1 MKNKW
6 VKGTAL
12 VMALAVVLTVVFAGC
27 SSSSEK
33 LYIFAYG
40 DYFDPDIVDMFEDEY
55 GIEVVYEEYAA
66 PEDMYAKAT
75 SGANDYDLICA
86 SDYIIEKM
94 LQEDLL
100 LPIDFANVPNFANI
114 GDTYKEM
121 SKSFDPELQYS
132 VPHFWGTVGI
142 LYDRT
147 KVSDEDVQS
156 WSVLFDERFADQ
168 IIMPNSERDAML
180 PALKVL
186 GYDLNTTNTAELD
199 EAANMIEMEHVDLSL
214 MVANIINEVALEL
227 EQKQITVVN
236 SVKKGIQIKG
246 NYSLLYSI
254 FRNLMDNSI
263 AYAGTNIQ
271 ISVNCF
277 REDENFYY
285 FSFADTGVG
294 VPPEH
299 LNRLFERFYRV
310 DKGRSRKLG
319 GTGLGLAIV
328 KNAVIIHG
336 GSISAKNNQGGG
348 LEFVFTLAKEK

>member
-27 SSSSEK
+27 SSGSEK

-156 WSVLFDERFADQ
+156 WSVLFDEKYANQ

-199 EAANMIEMEHVDLSL
+199 EAANMLI
-214 MVANIINEVALEL
+214 
-227 EQKQITVVN
+227 EQKSLVQAYLLDEAARTKV
-236 SVKKGIQIKG
+236 SSG
-246 NYSLLYSI
+246 NAAMAVIYNGEAYLA
-254 FRNLMDNSI
+254 FEENENV
-263 AYAGTNIQ
+263 AYAVPQEGTNIWMDSWVIPKTAQ
-271 ISVNCF
+271 HKESAEKFLDFMC
-277 REDENFYY
+277 REDIAAMNFDYIYY
-285 FSFADTGVG
+285 STPNQAVYDSLDADVQSEKAIFPDQS
-294 VPPEH
+294 VID
-299 LNRLFERFYRV
+299 NSSVFKY
-310 DKGRSRKLG
+310 LG
-319 GTGLGLAIV
+319 SDT
-328 KNAVIIHG
+328 
-336 GSISAKNNQGGG
+336 
-348 LEFVFTLAKEK
+348 EKYYTDLWFKIKTQ

>member
-27 SSSSEK
+27 SSGSEK

-156 WSVLFDERFADQ
+156 WSVLFDEKYADQ

-199 EAANMIEMEHVDLSL
+199 EAANMLI
-214 MVANIINEVALEL
+214 
-227 EQKQITVVN
+227 EQKSLVQAYLLDEAARTKVSSGNAAMAVIYNGEAYLAFEENENVAYVVP
-236 SVKKGIQIKG
+236 QE
-246 NYSLLYSI
+246 
-254 FRNLMDNSI
+254 
-263 AYAGTNIQ
+263 GTNIWMDSWVIPNTCQ
-271 ISVNCF
+271 HKESAEKFLDFMC
-277 REDENFYY
+277 REDIAAMNFDYIYY
-285 FSFADTGVG
+285 STPNQAVYDSLDADVQSEKAIFPDQS
-294 VPPEH
+294 VID
-299 LNRLFERFYRV
+299 NSSVFKY
-310 DKGRSRKLG
+310 LG
-319 GTGLGLAIV
+319 SDT
-328 KNAVIIHG
+328 
-336 GSISAKNNQGGG
+336 
-348 LEFVFTLAKEK
+348 EKYYTDLWFKIKTQ

>member
-27 SSSSEK
+27 SSGSEK

-55 GIEVVYEEYAA
+55 GIEVVYEEYAV

-114 GDTYKEM
+114 GVTYKEM

-156 WSVLFDERFADQ
+156 WSVLFDEKYADQ

-199 EAANMIEMEHVDLSL
+199 EAANMLI
-214 MVANIINEVALEL
+214 
-227 EQKQITVVN
+227 EQKSLVQAYLLDEAARTKV
-236 SVKKGIQIKG
+236 SSG
-246 NYSLLYSI
+246 NAAMAVIYNGEAYLA
-254 FRNLMDNSI
+254 FEENENV
-263 AYAGTNIQ
+263 AYAVPQEGTNIWMDSWVIPNTCQ
-271 ISVNCF
+271 HKESAEKFLDFMC
-277 REDENFYY
+277 REDIAAMNFDYIYY
-285 FSFADTGVG
+285 STPNQAVYDSLDADVQSEKAIFPDQS
-294 VPPEH
+294 VID
-299 LNRLFERFYRV
+299 NSSVFKY
-310 DKGRSRKLG
+310 LG
-319 GTGLGLAIV
+319 SDT
-328 KNAVIIHG
+328 
-336 GSISAKNNQGGG
+336 
-348 LEFVFTLAKEK
+348 EKYYTDLWFKIKTQ

>member
-27 SSSSEK
+27 SSGSEK

-40 DYFDPDIVDMFEDEY
+40 DYFDPDIMDMFEDEY

-156 WSVLFDERFADQ
+156 WSVLFDEKYADQ

-199 EAANMIEMEHVDLSL
+199 EAANMLI
-214 MVANIINEVALEL
+214 
-227 EQKQITVVN
+227 EQKSLVQAYLLDEAARTKV
-236 SVKKGIQIKG
+236 SSG
-246 NYSLLYSI
+246 NAAMAVIYNGEAYLA
-254 FRNLMDNSI
+254 FEENENV
-263 AYAGTNIQ
+263 AYAVPQEGTNIWMDSWVIPKTAQ
-271 ISVNCF
+271 HKESAEKFLDFMC
-277 REDENFYY
+277 REDIAAMNFDYIYY
-285 FSFADTGVG
+285 STPNQAVYDSLDADVQSEKAIFPDQS
-294 VPPEH
+294 VID
-299 LNRLFERFYRV
+299 NSSVFKY
-310 DKGRSRKLG
+310 LG
-319 GTGLGLAIV
+319 SDT
-328 KNAVIIHG
+328 
-336 GSISAKNNQGGG
+336 
-348 LEFVFTLAKEK
+348 EKYYTDLWFKIKTQ

>member
-180 PALKVL
+180 PALKIL
-186 GYDLNTTNTAELD
+186 GYDLNTTDTAELD
-199 EAANMIEMEHVDLSL
+199 EAANMLI
-214 MVANIINEVALEL
+214 
-227 EQKQITVVN
+227 EQKSLVQAYLLDEAARTKV
-236 SVKKGIQIKG
+236 SSG
-246 NYSLLYSI
+246 NAAMAVIYNGEAYLA
-254 FRNLMDNSI
+254 FEENENV
-263 AYAGTNIQ
+263 AYAVPQEGTNIWMDSWVIPNTCQ
-271 ISVNCF
+271 HKESAEKFLDFMC
-277 REDENFYY
+277 REDIAAMNFDYIYY
-285 FSFADTGVG
+285 STPNQAVYDSLDADVQSEKAIFPDQS
-294 VPPEH
+294 VID
-299 LNRLFERFYRV
+299 NSSVFKY
-310 DKGRSRKLG
+310 LG
-319 GTGLGLAIV
+319 SDT
-328 KNAVIIHG
+328 
-336 GSISAKNNQGGG
+336 
-348 LEFVFTLAKEK
+348 EKYYTDLWFKIKTQ

>member
-27 SSSSEK
+27 SSGSEK

-147 KVSDEDVQS
+147 KISDEDVQS

-199 EAANMIEMEHVDLSL
+199 EAANMLI
-214 MVANIINEVALEL
+214 
-227 EQKQITVVN
+227 EQKSLVQAYLLDEAARTKV
-236 SVKKGIQIKG
+236 SSG
-246 NYSLLYSI
+246 NAAMAVIYNGEAYLA
-254 FRNLMDNSI
+254 FEENENV
-263 AYAGTNIQ
+263 AYAVPQEGTNIWMDSWVIPNTCQ
-271 ISVNCF
+271 HKESAEKFLDFMC
-277 REDENFYY
+277 REDIAAMNFDYIYY
-285 FSFADTGVG
+285 STPNQAVYDSLDADVQQEKAIFPDQS
-294 VPPEH
+294 VID
-299 LNRLFERFYRV
+299 NSSVFKY
-310 DKGRSRKLG
+310 LG
-319 GTGLGLAIV
+319 SDT
-328 KNAVIIHG
+328 
-336 GSISAKNNQGGG
+336 
-348 LEFVFTLAKEK
+348 EKYYTDLWFKIKTQ

>member
-27 SSSSEK
+27 SSGSEK

-114 GDTYKEM
+114 GDIYKEM

-199 EAANMIEMEHVDLSL
+199 EAANMLI
-214 MVANIINEVALEL
+214 
-227 EQKQITVVN
+227 EQKSLVQAYLLDEAARTKV
-236 SVKKGIQIKG
+236 SSG
-246 NYSLLYSI
+246 NAAMAVIYNGEAYLA
-254 FRNLMDNSI
+254 FEENENV
-263 AYAGTNIQ
+263 AYAVPQEGTNIWMDSWVIPNTCQ
-271 ISVNCF
+271 HKESAEKFLDFMC
-277 REDENFYY
+277 REDIAAMNFDYIYY
-285 FSFADTGVG
+285 STPNQAVYDSLDADVQSEKAIFPDQS
-294 VPPEH
+294 VID
-299 LNRLFERFYRV
+299 NSSVFKY
-310 DKGRSRKLG
+310 LG
-319 GTGLGLAIV
+319 SDT
-328 KNAVIIHG
+328 
-336 GSISAKNNQGGG
+336 
-348 LEFVFTLAKEK
+348 EKYYTDLWFKIKTQ

>member
-27 SSSSEK
+27 SSGSEK

-199 EAANMIEMEHVDLSL
+199 EAANMLI
-214 MVANIINEVALEL
+214 
-227 EQKQITVVN
+227 EQKSLVQAYLLDEAARNKV
-236 SVKKGIQIKG
+236 SSG
-246 NYSLLYSI
+246 NAAMAVIYNGEAYLA
-254 FRNLMDNSI
+254 FEENENV
-263 AYAGTNIQ
+263 AYAVPQEGTNIWMDSWVIPNTCQ
-271 ISVNCF
+271 HKESAEKFLDFMC
-277 REDENFYY
+277 REDIAAMNFDYIYY
-285 FSFADTGVG
+285 STPNQAVYDSLDADVQSEKAIFPDQS
-294 VPPEH
+294 VID
-299 LNRLFERFYRV
+299 NSSVFKY
-310 DKGRSRKLG
+310 LG
-319 GTGLGLAIV
+319 SDT
-328 KNAVIIHG
+328 
-336 GSISAKNNQGGG
+336 
-348 LEFVFTLAKEK
+348 EKYYTDLWFKIKTQ

>member
-27 SSSSEK
+27 SSGSEK

-156 WSVLFDERFADQ
+156 WSVLFDEKYADQ

-199 EAANMIEMEHVDLSL
+199 EAANMLI
-214 MVANIINEVALEL
+214 
-227 EQKQITVVN
+227 EQKSLVQAYLLDEAARTKV
-236 SVKKGIQIKG
+236 SSG
-246 NYSLLYSI
+246 NAAMAVIYNGEAYLA
-254 FRNLMDNSI
+254 FEENENV
-263 AYAGTNIQ
+263 AYAVPQEGTNIWMDSWVIPKTAQ
-271 ISVNCF
+271 HKESAEKFLDFMC
-277 REDENFYY
+277 REDIAAMNFDYIYY
-285 FSFADTGVG
+285 STPNQAVYDSLDADVQSEKAIFPDQSIIDNSS
-294 VPPEH
+294 V
-299 LNRLFERFYRV
+299 FKY
-310 DKGRSRKLG
+310 LG
-319 GTGLGLAIV
+319 SDT
-328 KNAVIIHG
+328 
-336 GSISAKNNQGGG
+336 
-348 LEFVFTLAKEK
+348 EKYYTDLWFKIKTQ

>member
-27 SSSSEK
+27 SSGSEK

-156 WSVLFDERFADQ
+156 WSVLFDEKYADQ

-199 EAANMIEMEHVDLSL
+199 EAANMLI
-214 MVANIINEVALEL
+214 
-227 EQKQITVVN
+227 EQKSLVQAYLLDEAARTKV
-236 SVKKGIQIKG
+236 SSG
-246 NYSLLYSI
+246 NAAMAVIYNGEAYLA
-254 FRNLMDNSI
+254 FEENENV
-263 AYAGTNIQ
+263 AYAVPQEGTNIWMDSWVIPNTCQ
-271 ISVNCF
+271 HKESAEKFLDFMC
-277 REDENFYY
+277 REDIAAMNFDYIYY
-285 FSFADTGVG
+285 STPNQAVYDSLDADVQSEKAIFPDQS
-294 VPPEH
+294 VID
-299 LNRLFERFYRV
+299 NSSVFKY
-310 DKGRSRKLG
+310 LG
-319 GTGLGLAIV
+319 SDT
-328 KNAVIIHG
+328 
-336 GSISAKNNQGGG
+336 
-348 LEFVFTLAKEK
+348 EKYYTDLWFKIKTQ

>member
-12 VMALAVVLTVVFAGC
+12 VMVLAVVLTVVFAGC
-27 SSSSEK
+27 SSGSEK

-156 WSVLFDERFADQ
+156 WSVLFDEKYADQ

-199 EAANMIEMEHVDLSL
+199 EAANMLI
-214 MVANIINEVALEL
+214 
-227 EQKQITVVN
+227 EQKSLVQAYLLDEAARTKV
-236 SVKKGIQIKG
+236 SSG
-246 NYSLLYSI
+246 NAAMAVIYNGEAYLA
-254 FRNLMDNSI
+254 FEENENV
-263 AYAGTNIQ
+263 AYAVPQEGTNIWMDSWVIPNTCQ
-271 ISVNCF
+271 HKESAEKFLDFMC
-277 REDENFYY
+277 REDIAAMNFDYIYY
-285 FSFADTGVG
+285 STPNQAVYDSLDADVQSEKAIFPDQS
-294 VPPEH
+294 VID
-299 LNRLFERFYRV
+299 NSSVFKY
-310 DKGRSRKLG
+310 LG
-319 GTGLGLAIV
+319 SDT
-328 KNAVIIHG
+328 
-336 GSISAKNNQGGG
+336 
-348 LEFVFTLAKEK
+348 EKYYTDLWFKIKTQ

>member
-27 SSSSEK
+27 SSGSEK

-199 EAANMIEMEHVDLSL
+199 EAANMLI
-214 MVANIINEVALEL
+214 
-227 EQKQITVVN
+227 EQKSLVQAYLLDEAARTKV
-236 SVKKGIQIKG
+236 SSG
-246 NYSLLYSI
+246 NAAMAVIYNGEAYLA
-254 FRNLMDNSI
+254 FEENENV
-263 AYAGTNIQ
+263 AYAVPQEGTNIWMDSWVIPKTAQ
-271 ISVNCF
+271 HKESAEKFLDFMC
-277 REDENFYY
+277 REDIAAMNFDYIYY
-285 FSFADTGVG
+285 STPNQAVYDSLDADVQSEKAIFPDQSIIDNSS
-294 VPPEH
+294 V
-299 LNRLFERFYRV
+299 FKY
-310 DKGRSRKLG
+310 LG
-319 GTGLGLAIV
+319 SDT
-328 KNAVIIHG
+328 
-336 GSISAKNNQGGG
+336 
-348 LEFVFTLAKEK
+348 EKYYTDLWFKIKTQ

>member
-156 WSVLFDERFADQ
+156 WSVLFDEKYADQ

-199 EAANMIEMEHVDLSL
+199 EAANMLI
-214 MVANIINEVALEL
+214 
-227 EQKQITVVN
+227 EQKSLVQAYLLDEAARTKVSSGNAAMAVIYNGEAYLAFEENENVAYVVP
-236 SVKKGIQIKG
+236 QE
-246 NYSLLYSI
+246 
-254 FRNLMDNSI
+254 
-263 AYAGTNIQ
+263 GTNIWMDSWVIPNTCQ
-271 ISVNCF
+271 HKESAEKFLDFMC
-277 REDENFYY
+277 REDIAAMNFDYIYY
-285 FSFADTGVG
+285 STPNQAVYDSLDADVQSEKAIFPDQS
-294 VPPEH
+294 VID
-299 LNRLFERFYRV
+299 NSSVFKY
-310 DKGRSRKLG
+310 LG
-319 GTGLGLAIV
+319 SDT
-328 KNAVIIHG
+328 
-336 GSISAKNNQGGG
+336 
-348 LEFVFTLAKEK
+348 EKYYTDLWFKIKTQ

>member
-27 SSSSEK
+27 SSGSEK

-156 WSVLFDERFADQ
+156 WSVLFDEKYADQ

-199 EAANMIEMEHVDLSL
+199 EAANMLI
-214 MVANIINEVALEL
+214 
-227 EQKQITVVN
+227 EQKSLVQAYLLDEAARTKV
-236 SVKKGIQIKG
+236 SSG
-246 NYSLLYSI
+246 NAAMAVIYNGEAYLA
-254 FRNLMDNSI
+254 FEENENV
-263 AYAGTNIQ
+263 AYAVPQEGTNIWMDSWVIPNTCQ
-271 ISVNCF
+271 HKESAEKFLDFMC
-277 REDENFYY
+277 REDIAAMNFDYIYY
-285 FSFADTGVG
+285 STPNQAVYDSLDADVQSEKAIFPDQSIIDNSS
-294 VPPEH
+294 V
-299 LNRLFERFYRV
+299 FKY
-310 DKGRSRKLG
+310 LG
-319 GTGLGLAIV
+319 SDT
-328 KNAVIIHG
+328 
-336 GSISAKNNQGGG
+336 
-348 LEFVFTLAKEK
+348 EKYYTDLWFKIKTQ

>member
-27 SSSSEK
+27 SSGSEK

-121 SKSFDPELQYS
+121 SKSFDPELLYS

-156 WSVLFDERFADQ
+156 WSVLFDEKYADQ

-199 EAANMIEMEHVDLSL
+199 EAANMLI
-214 MVANIINEVALEL
+214 
-227 EQKQITVVN
+227 EQKSLVQAYLLDEAARTKV
-236 SVKKGIQIKG
+236 SSG
-246 NYSLLYSI
+246 NAAMAVIYNGEAYLA
-254 FRNLMDNSI
+254 FEENENV
-263 AYAGTNIQ
+263 AYAVPQEGTNIWMDSWVIPKTAQ
-271 ISVNCF
+271 HKESAEKFLDFMC
-277 REDENFYY
+277 REDIAAMNFDYIYY
-285 FSFADTGVG
+285 STPNQAVYDSLDADVQSEKAIFPDQS
-294 VPPEH
+294 VID
-299 LNRLFERFYRV
+299 NSSVFKY
-310 DKGRSRKLG
+310 LG
-319 GTGLGLAIV
+319 SDT
-328 KNAVIIHG
+328 
-336 GSISAKNNQGGG
+336 
-348 LEFVFTLAKEK
+348 EKYYTDLWFKIKTQ

>member
-27 SSSSEK
+27 SSGSEK

-40 DYFDPDIVDMFEDEY
+40 DYFDPDIMDMFEDEY

-156 WSVLFDERFADQ
+156 WSVLFDEKYADQ

-199 EAANMIEMEHVDLSL
+199 EAANMLI
-214 MVANIINEVALEL
+214 
-227 EQKQITVVN
+227 EQKSLVQAYLLDEAARTKVSSGNAAMAVIYNGEAYLAFEENENVAYVVP
-236 SVKKGIQIKG
+236 QE
-246 NYSLLYSI
+246 
-254 FRNLMDNSI
+254 
-263 AYAGTNIQ
+263 GTNIWMDSWVIPNTCQ
-271 ISVNCF
+271 HKESAEKFLDFMC
-277 REDENFYY
+277 REDIAAMNFDYIYY
-285 FSFADTGVG
+285 STPNQAVYDSLDADVQSEKAIFPDQS
-294 VPPEH
+294 VID
-299 LNRLFERFYRV
+299 NSSVFKY
-310 DKGRSRKLG
+310 LG
-319 GTGLGLAIV
+319 SDT
-328 KNAVIIHG
+328 
-336 GSISAKNNQGGG
+336 
-348 LEFVFTLAKEK
+348 EKYYTDLWFKIKTQ

>member
-27 SSSSEK
+27 SSGSEK

-199 EAANMIEMEHVDLSL
+199 EAANMLI
-214 MVANIINEVALEL
+214 
-227 EQKQITVVN
+227 EQKSLVQAYLLDEAARTKV
-236 SVKKGIQIKG
+236 SSG
-246 NYSLLYSI
+246 NAAMAVIYNGEAYLA
-254 FRNLMDNSI
+254 FEENENV
-263 AYAGTNIQ
+263 AYAVPQEGTNIWMDSWVIPNTCQ
-271 ISVNCF
+271 HKESAEKFLDFMC
-277 REDENFYY
+277 REDIAAMNFDYIYY
-285 FSFADTGVG
+285 STPNQAVYDALDADVQSEKAIFPDQS
-294 VPPEH
+294 VID
-299 LNRLFERFYRV
+299 NSSVFKY
-310 DKGRSRKLG
+310 LG
-319 GTGLGLAIV
+319 SDT
-328 KNAVIIHG
+328 
-336 GSISAKNNQGGG
+336 
-348 LEFVFTLAKEK
+348 EKYYTDLWFKIKTQ

>member
-27 SSSSEK
+27 SSGSEK

-121 SKSFDPELQYS
+121 SKSFDPKLQYS

-156 WSVLFDERFADQ
+156 WSVLFDEKYADQ

-199 EAANMIEMEHVDLSL
+199 EAANMLI
-214 MVANIINEVALEL
+214 
-227 EQKQITVVN
+227 EQKSLVQAYLLDEAARTKV
-236 SVKKGIQIKG
+236 SSG
-246 NYSLLYSI
+246 NAAMAVIYNGEAYLA
-254 FRNLMDNSI
+254 FEENENV
-263 AYAGTNIQ
+263 AYAVPQEGTNIWMDSWVIPKTAQ
-271 ISVNCF
+271 HKESAEKFLDFMC
-277 REDENFYY
+277 REDIAAMNFDYIYY
-285 FSFADTGVG
+285 STPNQAVYDSLDADVQSEKAIFPDQS
-294 VPPEH
+294 VID
-299 LNRLFERFYRV
+299 NSSVFKY
-310 DKGRSRKLG
+310 LG
-319 GTGLGLAIV
+319 SDT
-328 KNAVIIHG
+328 
-336 GSISAKNNQGGG
+336 
-348 LEFVFTLAKEK
+348 EKYYTDLWFKIKTQ

>member
-156 WSVLFDERFADQ
+156 WSVLFDEKYADQ

-199 EAANMIEMEHVDLSL
+199 EAANMLI
-214 MVANIINEVALEL
+214 
-227 EQKQITVVN
+227 EQKSLVQAYLLDEAARTKV
-236 SVKKGIQIKG
+236 SSG
-246 NYSLLYSI
+246 NAAMAVIYNGEAYLA
-254 FRNLMDNSI
+254 FEENENV
-263 AYAGTNIQ
+263 AYAVPQEGTNIWMDSWVIPNTCQ
-271 ISVNCF
+271 HKESAEKFLDFMC
-277 REDENFYY
+277 REDIAAMNFDYIYY
-285 FSFADTGVG
+285 STPNQAVYDSLDADVQSEKAIFPDQS
-294 VPPEH
+294 VID
-299 LNRLFERFYRV
+299 NSSVFKY
-310 DKGRSRKLG
+310 LG
-319 GTGLGLAIV
+319 SDT
-328 KNAVIIHG
+328 
-336 GSISAKNNQGGG
+336 
-348 LEFVFTLAKEK
+348 EKYYTDLWFKIKTQ

>member
-27 SSSSEK
+27 SSGSEK

-199 EAANMIEMEHVDLSL
+199 EAANMLI
-214 MVANIINEVALEL
+214 
-227 EQKQITVVN
+227 EQKSLVQAYLLDEAARTKV
-236 SVKKGIQIKG
+236 SSG
-246 NYSLLYSI
+246 NAAMAVIYNGEAYLA
-254 FRNLMDNSI
+254 FEENENV
-263 AYAGTNIQ
+263 AYAVPQEGTNIWMDSWVIPNTCQ
-271 ISVNCF
+271 HKESAEKFLDFMC
-277 REDENFYY
+277 REDIAAMNFDYIYY
-285 FSFADTGVG
+285 STPNQAVYDSLDADVQSEKAIFPDQSIIDNSS
-294 VPPEH
+294 V
-299 LNRLFERFYRV
+299 FKY
-310 DKGRSRKLG
+310 LG
-319 GTGLGLAIV
+319 SDT
-328 KNAVIIHG
+328 
-336 GSISAKNNQGGG
+336 
-348 LEFVFTLAKEK
+348 EKYYTDLWFKIKTQ

>member
-12 VMALAVVLTVVFAGC
+12 VMVLAVVLTVVFAGC
-27 SSSSEK
+27 SSGSEK

-156 WSVLFDERFADQ
+156 WSVLFDEKYADQ

-199 EAANMIEMEHVDLSL
+199 EAANMLI
-214 MVANIINEVALEL
+214 
-227 EQKQITVVN
+227 EQKSLVQAYLLDEAARTKVSSGNAAMAVIYNGEAYLAFEENENVVD
-236 SVKKGIQIKG
+236 VVPQE
-246 NYSLLYSI
+246 
-254 FRNLMDNSI
+254 
-263 AYAGTNIQ
+263 GTNIWMDSWVIPNTCQ
-271 ISVNCF
+271 HKESAEKFLDFMC
-277 REDENFYY
+277 REDIAAMNFDYIYY
-285 FSFADTGVG
+285 STPNQAVYDSLDADVQSEKAIFPDQS
-294 VPPEH
+294 VID
-299 LNRLFERFYRV
+299 NSSVFKY
-310 DKGRSRKLG
+310 LG
-319 GTGLGLAIV
+319 SDT
-328 KNAVIIHG
+328 
-336 GSISAKNNQGGG
+336 
-348 LEFVFTLAKEK
+348 EKYYTDLWFKIKTQ

>member
-12 VMALAVVLTVVFAGC
+12 VMVLAVVLTVVFAGC
-27 SSSSEK
+27 SSGSEK

-114 GDTYKEM
+114 GDTYKKM

-199 EAANMIEMEHVDLSL
+199 EAANMLI
-214 MVANIINEVALEL
+214 
-227 EQKQITVVN
+227 EQKSLVQAYLLDEAARNKV
-236 SVKKGIQIKG
+236 SSG
-246 NYSLLYSI
+246 NAAMAVIYNGEAYLA
-254 FRNLMDNSI
+254 FEENENV
-263 AYAGTNIQ
+263 AYAVPQEGTNIWMDSWVIPNTCQ
-271 ISVNCF
+271 HKESAEKFLDFMC
-277 REDENFYY
+277 REDIAAMNFDYIYY
-285 FSFADTGVG
+285 STPNQAVYDSLDADVQSEKAIFPDQS
-294 VPPEH
+294 VID
-299 LNRLFERFYRV
+299 NSSVFKY
-310 DKGRSRKLG
+310 LG
-319 GTGLGLAIV
+319 SDT
-328 KNAVIIHG
+328 
-336 GSISAKNNQGGG
+336 
-348 LEFVFTLAKEK
+348 EKYYTDLWFKIKTQ

>member
-27 SSSSEK
+27 SSGSEK

-199 EAANMIEMEHVDLSL
+199 EAANMLI
-214 MVANIINEVALEL
+214 
-227 EQKQITVVN
+227 EQKSLVQAYLLDEAARTKV
-236 SVKKGIQIKG
+236 SSG
-246 NYSLLYSI
+246 NAAMAVIYNGEAYLA
-254 FRNLMDNSI
+254 FEENENV
-263 AYAGTNIQ
+263 AYAVPQEGTNIWMDSWV
-271 ISVNCF
+271 ISNTCQHKESAEKF
-277 REDENFYY
+277 LDFMCREDIAAMNFDYIYY
-285 FSFADTGVG
+285 STPNQAVYDSLDVDVQSEKAIFPDQSVIDNSSVFKYLGSDT
-294 VPPEH
+294 
-299 LNRLFERFYRV
+299 
-310 DKGRSRKLG
+310 
-319 GTGLGLAIV
+319 
-328 KNAVIIHG
+328 
-336 GSISAKNNQGGG
+336 
-348 LEFVFTLAKEK
+348 EKYYTDLWFKIKTQ

>member
-27 SSSSEK
+27 SSGSEK

-156 WSVLFDERFADQ
+156 WSVLFDEKYADQ

-199 EAANMIEMEHVDLSL
+199 EAANMLI
-214 MVANIINEVALEL
+214 
-227 EQKQITVVN
+227 EQKSLVQAYLLDEAARTKV
-236 SVKKGIQIKG
+236 SSG
-246 NYSLLYSI
+246 NAAMAVIYNGEAYLA
-254 FRNLMDNSI
+254 FEENENV
-263 AYAGTNIQ
+263 AYAVPQEGTNIWMDSWVIPNTCQ
-271 ISVNCF
+271 HKESAEKFLDFMC
-277 REDENFYY
+277 REDIAAMNFDYIYY
-285 FSFADTGVG
+285 STPNQAVYDALDADVQSEKAIFPDQS
-294 VPPEH
+294 VID
-299 LNRLFERFYRV
+299 NSSVFKY
-310 DKGRSRKLG
+310 LG
-319 GTGLGLAIV
+319 SDT
-328 KNAVIIHG
+328 
-336 GSISAKNNQGGG
+336 
-348 LEFVFTLAKEK
+348 EKYYTDLWFKIKTQ

>member
-12 VMALAVVLTVVFAGC
+12 VMVLAVVLTVVFAGC
-27 SSSSEK
+27 SSGSEK

-156 WSVLFDERFADQ
+156 WSVLFDEKYADQ

-199 EAANMIEMEHVDLSL
+199 EAANMLI
-214 MVANIINEVALEL
+214 
-227 EQKQITVVN
+227 EQKSLVQAYLLDEAARTKV
-236 SVKKGIQIKG
+236 SSG
-246 NYSLLYSI
+246 NAAMAVIYNGEAYLA
-254 FRNLMDNSI
+254 FEENENV
-263 AYAGTNIQ
+263 AYAVPQEGTNIWMDSWVIPKTAQ
-271 ISVNCF
+271 HKESAEKFLDFMC
-277 REDENFYY
+277 REDIAAMNFDYIYY
-285 FSFADTGVG
+285 STPNQAVYDSLDADVQSEKAIFPDQS
-294 VPPEH
+294 VID
-299 LNRLFERFYRV
+299 NSSVFKY
-310 DKGRSRKLG
+310 LG
-319 GTGLGLAIV
+319 SDT
-328 KNAVIIHG
+328 
-336 GSISAKNNQGGG
+336 
-348 LEFVFTLAKEK
+348 EKYYTDLWFKIKTQ

>member
-27 SSSSEK
+27 SSGSEK

-100 LPIDFANVPNFANI
+100 LPIDFNNVPNYANI

-147 KVSDEDVQS
+147 KVSDEEVSS
-156 WSVLFDERFADQ
+156 WSVLFDEKYADQ

-180 PALKVL
+180 PALKIL
-186 GYDLNTTNTAELD
+186 GYDLNTTDTAELD
-199 EAANMIEMEHVDLSL
+199 EAANMLI
-214 MVANIINEVALEL
+214 
-227 EQKQITVVN
+227 EQKSLVQAYLLDEAARTKV
-236 SVKKGIQIKG
+236 SSG
-246 NYSLLYSI
+246 NAAMAVIYNGEAYLA
-254 FRNLMDNSI
+254 FEENENV
-263 AYAGTNIQ
+263 AYAVPQEGTNIWMDSWVIPNTCQ
-271 ISVNCF
+271 HKESAEKFLDFMC
-277 REDENFYY
+277 REDIAAMNFDYIYY
-285 FSFADTGVG
+285 STPNQAVYDSLDADVQSEKAIFPDQS
-294 VPPEH
+294 VID
-299 LNRLFERFYRV
+299 NSSVFKY
-310 DKGRSRKLG
+310 LG
-319 GTGLGLAIV
+319 SDT
-328 KNAVIIHG
+328 
-336 GSISAKNNQGGG
+336 
-348 LEFVFTLAKEK
+348 EKYYTDLWFKIKTQ

>member
-27 SSSSEK
+27 SSGSEK

-156 WSVLFDERFADQ
+156 WSVLFDEKYADQ

-199 EAANMIEMEHVDLSL
+199 EAANMLI
-214 MVANIINEVALEL
+214 
-227 EQKQITVVN
+227 EQKSLVQAYLLDEAARTKVSSGNAAMAVIYNGEAYLAFEENENVVY
-236 SVKKGIQIKG
+236 VVPQE
-246 NYSLLYSI
+246 
-254 FRNLMDNSI
+254 
-263 AYAGTNIQ
+263 GTNIWMDSWVIPNTCQ
-271 ISVNCF
+271 HKESAEKFLDFMC
-277 REDENFYY
+277 REDIAAMNFDYIYY
-285 FSFADTGVG
+285 STPNQAVYDSLDADVQSEKAIFPDQS
-294 VPPEH
+294 VID
-299 LNRLFERFYRV
+299 NSSVFKY
-310 DKGRSRKLG
+310 LG
-319 GTGLGLAIV
+319 SDT
-328 KNAVIIHG
+328 
-336 GSISAKNNQGGG
+336 
-348 LEFVFTLAKEK
+348 EKYYTDLWFKIKTQ

>member
-1 MKNKW
+1 MNNKW

-27 SSSSEK
+27 SSGSEK

-199 EAANMIEMEHVDLSL
+199 EAANMLI
-214 MVANIINEVALEL
+214 
-227 EQKQITVVN
+227 EQKSLVQAYLLDEAARTKV
-236 SVKKGIQIKG
+236 SSG
-246 NYSLLYSI
+246 NAAMAVIYNGEAYLA
-254 FRNLMDNSI
+254 FEENENV
-263 AYAGTNIQ
+263 AYAVPQEGTNIWMDSWVIPNTCQ
-271 ISVNCF
+271 HKESAEKFLDFMC
-277 REDENFYY
+277 REDIAAMNFDYIYY
-285 FSFADTGVG
+285 STPNQAVYDSLDADVQSEKAIFPDQS
-294 VPPEH
+294 VID
-299 LNRLFERFYRV
+299 NSSVFKY
-310 DKGRSRKLG
+310 LG
-319 GTGLGLAIV
+319 SDT
-328 KNAVIIHG
+328 
-336 GSISAKNNQGGG
+336 
-348 LEFVFTLAKEK
+348 EKYYTDLWFKIKTQ

>member
-156 WSVLFDERFADQ
+156 WSVLFDEKYADQ

-199 EAANMIEMEHVDLSL
+199 EAANMLI
-214 MVANIINEVALEL
+214 
-227 EQKQITVVN
+227 EQKSLVQAYLLDEAARTKV
-236 SVKKGIQIKG
+236 SSG
-246 NYSLLYSI
+246 NAAMAVIYNGEAYLA
-254 FRNLMDNSI
+254 FEENENV
-263 AYAGTNIQ
+263 AYAVPQEGTNIWMDSWVIPKTAQ
-271 ISVNCF
+271 HKESAEKFLDFMC
-277 REDENFYY
+277 REDIAAMNFDYIYY
-285 FSFADTGVG
+285 STPNQAVYDSLDADVQSEKAIFPDQS
-294 VPPEH
+294 VID
-299 LNRLFERFYRV
+299 NSSVFKY
-310 DKGRSRKLG
+310 LG
-319 GTGLGLAIV
+319 SDT
-328 KNAVIIHG
+328 
-336 GSISAKNNQGGG
+336 
-348 LEFVFTLAKEK
+348 EKYYTDLWFKIKTQ

>member
-27 SSSSEK
+27 SSGSEK

-199 EAANMIEMEHVDLSL
+199 EAANMLI
-214 MVANIINEVALEL
+214 
-227 EQKQITVVN
+227 EQKSLVQAYLLDEAARTKV
-236 SVKKGIQIKG
+236 SSG
-246 NYSLLYSI
+246 NAAMAVIYNGEAYLA
-254 FRNLMDNSI
+254 FEENENV
-263 AYAGTNIQ
+263 AYAVPQEGTNIWMDSWVIPNTCQ
-271 ISVNCF
+271 HKESAEKFLDFMC
-277 REDENFYY
+277 REDIAAMNFDYIYY
-285 FSFADTGVG
+285 STPNQAVYDALDADVQQEKAIFPDQS
-294 VPPEH
+294 VID
-299 LNRLFERFYRV
+299 NSSVFKY
-310 DKGRSRKLG
+310 LG
-319 GTGLGLAIV
+319 SDT
-328 KNAVIIHG
+328 
-336 GSISAKNNQGGG
+336 
-348 LEFVFTLAKEK
+348 EKYYTDLWFKIKTQ

>member
-27 SSSSEK
+27 SSGSEK

-100 LPIDFANVPNFANI
+100 LPIDFATVPNFANI

-156 WSVLFDERFADQ
+156 WSVLFDEKYADQ

-180 PALKVL
+180 PGLKVL
-186 GYDLNTTNTAELD
+186 G
-199 EAANMIEMEHVDLSL
+199 
-214 MVANIINEVALEL
+214 
-227 EQKQITVVN
+227 
-236 SVKKGIQIKG
+236 
-246 NYSLLYSI
+246 
-254 FRNLMDNSI
+254 
-263 AYAGTNIQ
+263 
-271 ISVNCF
+271 
-277 REDENFYY
+277 
-285 FSFADTGVG
+285 
-294 VPPEH
+294 
-299 LNRLFERFYRV
+299 
-310 DKGRSRKLG
+310 
-319 GTGLGLAIV
+319 
-328 KNAVIIHG
+328 
-336 GSISAKNNQGGG
+336 
-348 LEFVFTLAKEK
+348 

>member
-27 SSSSEK
+27 SSGSEK

-121 SKSFDPELQYS
+121 CKSFDPELQYS

-156 WSVLFDERFADQ
+156 WSVLFDEKYADQ

-199 EAANMIEMEHVDLSL
+199 EAANMLI
-214 MVANIINEVALEL
+214 
-227 EQKQITVVN
+227 EQKSLVQAYLLDEAARTKV
-236 SVKKGIQIKG
+236 SSG
-246 NYSLLYSI
+246 NAAMAVIYNGEAYLA
-254 FRNLMDNSI
+254 FEENENV
-263 AYAGTNIQ
+263 AYAVPQEGTNIWMDSWVIPNTCQ
-271 ISVNCF
+271 HKESAEKFLDFMC
-277 REDENFYY
+277 REDIAAMNFDYIYY
-285 FSFADTGVG
+285 STPNQAVYDSLDADVQSEKAIFPDQS
-294 VPPEH
+294 VID
-299 LNRLFERFYRV
+299 NSSVFKY
-310 DKGRSRKLG
+310 LG
-319 GTGLGLAIV
+319 SDT
-328 KNAVIIHG
+328 
-336 GSISAKNNQGGG
+336 
-348 LEFVFTLAKEK
+348 EKYYTDLWFKIKTQ

>member
-199 EAANMIEMEHVDLSL
+199 EAANMLI
-214 MVANIINEVALEL
+214 
-227 EQKQITVVN
+227 EQKSLVQAYLLDEAARTKV
-236 SVKKGIQIKG
+236 SSG
-246 NYSLLYSI
+246 NAAMAVIYNGEAYLA
-254 FRNLMDNSI
+254 FEENENV
-263 AYAGTNIQ
+263 AYAVPQEGTNIWMDSWVIPNTCQ
-271 ISVNCF
+271 HKESAEKFLDFMC
-277 REDENFYY
+277 REDIAAMNFDYIYY
-285 FSFADTGVG
+285 STPNQAVYDSLDADVQQEKAIFPDQS
-294 VPPEH
+294 VID
-299 LNRLFERFYRV
+299 NSSVFKY
-310 DKGRSRKLG
+310 LG
-319 GTGLGLAIV
+319 SDT
-328 KNAVIIHG
+328 
-336 GSISAKNNQGGG
+336 
-348 LEFVFTLAKEK
+348 EKYYTDLWFKIKTQ

>member
-27 SSSSEK
+27 SSGSEK

-156 WSVLFDERFADQ
+156 WSVLFDEKYADQ

-199 EAANMIEMEHVDLSL
+199 EAANMLI
-214 MVANIINEVALEL
+214 
-227 EQKQITVVN
+227 EQKSLVQAYLLDEAARTKV
-236 SVKKGIQIKG
+236 SSG
-246 NYSLLYSI
+246 NAAMAVIYNGEAYLA
-254 FRNLMDNSI
+254 FEENENV
-263 AYAGTNIQ
+263 AYAVPQEGTNIWMDSWVIPNTCQ
-271 ISVNCF
+271 HKESAEKFLYFMC
-277 REDENFYY
+277 REDIAAMNFDYIYY
-285 FSFADTGVG
+285 STPNQAVYDSLDADVQSEKAIFPDQS
-294 VPPEH
+294 VID
-299 LNRLFERFYRV
+299 NSSVFKY
-310 DKGRSRKLG
+310 LG
-319 GTGLGLAIV
+319 SDT
-328 KNAVIIHG
+328 
-336 GSISAKNNQGGG
+336 
-348 LEFVFTLAKEK
+348 EKYYTDLWFKIKTQ

>member
-27 SSSSEK
+27 SSGSEK

-114 GDTYKEM
+114 GDIYKEM

-199 EAANMIEMEHVDLSL
+199 EAANMLI
-214 MVANIINEVALEL
+214 
-227 EQKQITVVN
+227 EQKSLVQAYLLDEAARNKV
-236 SVKKGIQIKG
+236 SSG
-246 NYSLLYSI
+246 NAAMAVIYNGEAYLA
-254 FRNLMDNSI
+254 FEENENV
-263 AYAGTNIQ
+263 AYAVPQEGTNIWMDSWVIPNTCQ
-271 ISVNCF
+271 HKESAEKFLDFMC
-277 REDENFYY
+277 REDIAAMNFDYIYY
-285 FSFADTGVG
+285 STPNQAVYDSLDADVQQEKAIFPDQS
-294 VPPEH
+294 VID
-299 LNRLFERFYRV
+299 NSSVFKY
-310 DKGRSRKLG
+310 LG
-319 GTGLGLAIV
+319 SDT
-328 KNAVIIHG
+328 
-336 GSISAKNNQGGG
+336 
-348 LEFVFTLAKEK
+348 EKYYTDLWFKIKTQ

>member
-27 SSSSEK
+27 SSGSEK

-94 LQEDLL
+94 LQKDLL

-147 KVSDEDVQS
+147 KISDEDVQS

-199 EAANMIEMEHVDLSL
+199 EAANMLI
-214 MVANIINEVALEL
+214 
-227 EQKQITVVN
+227 EQKSLVQAYLLDEAARTKV
-236 SVKKGIQIKG
+236 SSG
-246 NYSLLYSI
+246 NAAMAVIYNGEAYLA
-254 FRNLMDNSI
+254 FEENENV
-263 AYAGTNIQ
+263 AYAVPQEGTNIWMDSWVIPNTCQ
-271 ISVNCF
+271 HKESAEKFLDFMC
-277 REDENFYY
+277 REDIAAMNFDYIYY
-285 FSFADTGVG
+285 STPNQAVYDSLDADVQQEKAIFPDQS
-294 VPPEH
+294 VID
-299 LNRLFERFYRV
+299 NSSVFKY
-310 DKGRSRKLG
+310 LG
-319 GTGLGLAIV
+319 SDT
-328 KNAVIIHG
+328 
-336 GSISAKNNQGGG
+336 
-348 LEFVFTLAKEK
+348 EKYYTDLWFKIKTQ

>member
-27 SSSSEK
+27 SSGSEK

-121 SKSFDPELQYS
+121 CKSFDPELQYS

-156 WSVLFDERFADQ
+156 WSVLFDEKYADQ

-199 EAANMIEMEHVDLSL
+199 EAANMLI
-214 MVANIINEVALEL
+214 
-227 EQKQITVVN
+227 EQKSLVQAYLLDEAARTKV
-236 SVKKGIQIKG
+236 SSG
-246 NYSLLYSI
+246 NAAMAVIYNGEAYLA
-254 FRNLMDNSI
+254 FEENENV
-263 AYAGTNIQ
+263 AYAVPQEGTNIWMDSWVIPKTAQ
-271 ISVNCF
+271 HKESAEKFLDFMC
-277 REDENFYY
+277 REDIAAMNFDYIYY
-285 FSFADTGVG
+285 STPNQAVYDSLDADVQSEKAIFPDQSIIDNSS
-294 VPPEH
+294 V
-299 LNRLFERFYRV
+299 FKY
-310 DKGRSRKLG
+310 LG
-319 GTGLGLAIV
+319 SDT
-328 KNAVIIHG
+328 
-336 GSISAKNNQGGG
+336 
-348 LEFVFTLAKEK
+348 EKYYTDLWFKIKTQ